1 MTKEKYSYMV
11 LIAGLAKVKKGAL
24 ESGDEQL
31 AELVD
36 CFHNKIDPNMSE
48 DEICDAMMRVF
59 CKFIIK
65 ALIEEARKE

>member
-1 MTKEKYSYMV
+1 MSEEKYSYIV
-11 LIAGLAKVKKGAL
+11 LTTGLAKVRKDAL

-36 CFHNKIDPNMSE
+36 YFHNKIDPNMSE
-48 DEICDAMMRVF
+48 DEICDVMVRVF
-59 CKFIIK
+59 CKFIIR